1 MKKNLII
8 LVAVLLTSTFA
19 FAQSGNMF
27 VTGHLGFKT
36 YSDTKSYTY
45 PANFPVNDTSYN
57 VPGGNSF
64 DIMAEFHYKLTSN
77 IAVGLGLDYERSSS
91 YVNTTPNGTEYFN
104 SESMF
109 SIVPSVIYGIKITD
123 NFKYIPRLYVAIGFG
138 SRDNEVPNSINP
150 NKIETFTTDLSSFS
164 IGIKPLSFEYGINNR
179 LAITMSFGD
188 LSYNMY
194 TAKSTSLA
202 NIETKTTN
210 KSFNLDAN
218 YGASFGIRIYL

>member
-27 VTGHLGFKT
+27 VTGNLGFKT
-36 YSDTKSYTY
+36 NSKTNTVGS
-45 PANFPVNDTSYN
+45 TSVD

-64 DIMAEFHYKLTSN
+64 DIMAEFHYKLTKN
-77 IAVGLGLDYERSSS
+77 IAVGLGLDYESSTS
-91 YVNTTPNGTEYFN
+91 YVSTTPNGTDYFD

-138 SRDNEVPNSINP
+138 SRDEEQPDLPLNP
-150 NKIETFTTDLSSFS
+150 NTIETFTTDLSSFS
-164 IGIKPLSFEYGINNR
+164 IGVKPLSFEYGINNR
-179 LAITMSFGD
+179 FAITMSFGD
-188 LSYNMY
+188 LYYRTY
-194 TAKSTSLA
+194 TEKATVANTEVKSTDKA
-202 NIETKTTN
+202 
-210 KSFNLDAN
+210 FNLDAN

>member
-36 YSDTKSYTY
+36 NSSS
-45 PANFPVNDTSYN
+45 TSAAGTT
-57 VPGGNSF
+57 VDIPGGNSF
-64 DIMAEFHYKLTSN
+64 DIMAEFHYKVTKN
-77 IAVGLGLDYERSSS
+77 IAVGLGLDYERASSFAG
-91 YVNTTPNGTEYFN
+91 YTPQNAECYNT
-104 SESMF
+104 SSMF

-123 NFKYIPRLYVAIGFG
+123 NFKYIPRLYVSIGFG
-138 SRDNEVPNSINP
+138 GVDRENP
-150 NKIETFTTDLSSFS
+150 NADPIVTNTTDMTNFY
-164 IGIKPLSFEYGINNR
+164 IGIKPLSFEYGINKR

-188 LSYNMY
+188 LYYGMDTETY
-194 TAKSTSLA
+194 TLGTVEVKDTY
-202 NIETKTTN
+202 KG
-210 KSFNLDAN
+210 FNLNAN